1 MSIVRDKSHFFRIL
15 SFPNIQFQLFWTY
28 RTLTSRVSVSFKFC
42 LNVTE
47 KDFGLFAKSDPYINI
62 YKISADGSRTLVHRT
77 DHIVQTLDPV
87 WPSFNIP
94 FSKLCNGDVN
104 TPLVIECWDWDKHS
118 ADDYIGECRLTVD
131 SMQKTKHYDLIN
143 SKKAAKKKSYQNS
156 GVLNIDHIS
165 IVPEYSF
172 LDYLAGGCQLNLM
185 IAIDYT
191 ASNGNPATPTSLH
204 YIDPSGRLNQYA
216 QAIFNVGN
224 VLLPYDADGNVAI
237 YGFGGKLPNGTTSHC
252 FALTG
257 DPARPEVKGID
268 GVMTSYRASFSWVG
282 LHGPTNFAPT
292 IRQAA
297 SIAQAYHSTQH
308 DISAYLLLLIITDGE
323 ITDMN
328 QTIDAIVDA
337 SALPMSIVIVGVGNA
352 DFTKMDIL
360 DSDDQLLRSGPKV
373 AKRDI
378 VQFVPFN
385 RYNNPV
391 QLASETLAELPRQL
405 VDYMKINKVQPKP
418 RLVSQAT
425 AMISQVQITNQIMS
439 GPMLGM
445 GTPKQAAP
453 VPTGPPP
460 QQHPPQQ
467 QQPPQQQYQQ
477 PPPQQQAPPQQYQPP
492 QQQYQQ
498 PPAQQQPPQQQYGH
512 QQQQSQG
519 GYQQPPQQQYG
530 HQQQQSQ
537 GGYGQPQHAPSGYQ
551 MPMPM
556 GYSQQKPQQQQQQ
569 YQTQPQQGYPQQG
582 YPQQQQQQ
590 PQQQYQTQPQ
600 QGYPQQQQQ
609 GYGQQQGYQPPGY

>member
-1 MSIVRDKSHFFRIL
+1 M
-15 SFPNIQFQLFWTY
+15 
-28 RTLTSRVSVSFKFC
+28 
-42 LNVTE
+42 
-47 KDFGLFAKSDPYINI
+47 
-62 YKISADGSRTLVHRT
+62 HRT

-87 WPSFNIP
+87 WPSFSIP

-104 TPLVIECWDWDKHS
+104 MPLVIECWDWDKHS

-131 SMQKTKHYDLIN
+131 SMQKTKHYDLLN

-185 IAIDYT
+185 IAVDYT

-224 VLLPYDADGNVAI
+224 VLLPYDADGNVAV

-268 GVMTSYRASFSWVG
+268 GVMTSYRSSFSWVG

-297 SIAQAYHSTQH
+297 SIAQAYHTTQQ

-360 DSDDQLLRSGPKV
+360 DSDDQLLRGSGGKV

-405 VDYMKINKVQPKP
+405 VDYMKMNKVTPKA
-418 RLVSQAT
+418 RLVSQA
-425 AMISQVQITNQIMS
+425 AALISQVQITNTILA

-445 GTPKQAAP
+445 GSGPKQPAP
-453 VPTGPPP
+453 APAPHQQHPPP
-460 QQHPPQQ
+460 QQQQQHPPQQQYQQPPQQYQQPPAQQQQ
-467 QQPPQQQYQQ
+467 QQPPQQQYQTQ
-477 PPPQQQAPPQQYQPP
+477 PPPQQ

-498 PPAQQQPPQQQYGH
+498 PPQQQQQYGH
-512 QQQQSQG
+512 QAQGSQG
-519 GYQQPPQQQYG
+519 GY
-530 HQQQQSQ
+530 
-537 GGYGQPQHAPSGYQ
+537 
-551 MPMPM
+551 
-556 GYSQQKPQQQQQQ
+556 PQQQQQQ
-569 YQTQPQQGYPQQG
+569 APAQQPGGYQMPMLAGYGGQQRQQQAPQQQYGQQQQQYGQQQQG

-590 PQQQYQTQPQ
+590 PQQGYPQQQQQQQYSQQNQ
-600 QGYPQQQQQ
+600 QSQGYPQQQQGYGQ
-609 GYGQQQGYQPPGY
+609 QQQQQPYGQQQGYQPPGY